1 MTRSTAPGR
10 LPHPRLTG
18 PTRRTGDARTA
29 ASTSVAVLLVLVLA
43 VILAVAVVV
52 GGGAAPAGAH
62 EGDGQLTIS
71 LVDPPAP
78 RAPGSVRYQV
88 LLTYVN
94 DGHPAPDATVTVV
107 AEGPTTV
114 GPLPMTEA
122 TEGTYEATVAFPS
135 PGAWTVRFTAVTPA
149 ALLEVTQDLP
159 AAATT
164 TVASTVPPPTSTPPS
179 ALATTV
185 PSTATSTAPGST
197 AGDPSEAEDGG
208 DDDGGGGVWPVVLI
222 ALGAGAVVAVGAAV
236 LARRRRR
243 PA

>member
-1 MTRSTAPGR
+1 MTRSPAPGR

-18 PTRRTGDARTA
+18 RTRRIAATSAG
-29 ASTSVAVLLVLVLA
+29 ASTTVVLLVHLVRLALVVIGLVA
-43 VILAVAVVV
+43 VIVA
-52 GGGAAPAGAH
+52 GGAARAGAH
-62 EGDGQLTIS
+62 EGEGQFTVS

-94 DGHPAPDATVTVV
+94 DGHPAPDATVTAV

-114 GPLPMTEA
+114 GPLPMAEA
-122 TEGTYEATVAFPS
+122 AEGTYEATVAFPS

-149 ALLEVTQDLP
+149 AVLEVTQDLP

-179 ALATTV
+179 ALPATS
-185 PSTATSTAPGST
+185 PSTAPGST
-197 AGDPSEAEDGG
+197 IGDPGEAAGDK
-208 DDDGGGGVWPVVLI
+208 DDDGGGGVWPVVLL

-236 LARRRRR
+236 LVRRRRQ